1 MASAPTPALYAALSA
16 AQATIG
22 HASKDATNPH
32 FKSRYASLPA
42 VLDAIRQPFADHGLC
57 LIQAPSLSDSTLSV
71 ETIIAHKEGGTIS
84 CVLSCSLADAKPQT
98 VGSAISYLR
107 RYGAMALAGVAAA
120 DEDDD
125 GEKAQGGRSNNGQS
139 PAPHR
144 SPVAAIATPLP
155 APKPGWTPEQR
166 AEAGGLKTR
175 ILAAAPAR
183 LAELDAL
190 ANALLPASETIDR
203 LNEIAREVGA

>member
-1 MASAPTPALYAALSA
+1 MLSAPTPALYAALSA

-125 GEKAQGGRSNNGQS
+125 GEKAQGSRPTHAAHTSAQAK
-139 PAPHR
+139 PAP
-144 SPVAAIATPLP
+144 V
-155 APKPGWTPEQR
+155 WTAEQK
-166 AEAGGLKTR
+166 AEAGRIKAD
-175 ILAAAPAR
+175 ILARAPLRSAS
-183 LAELDAL
+183 LDNLSKAG
-190 ANALLPASETIDR
+190 LPASETIDR

>member
-1 MASAPTPALYAALSA
+1 MTSAPTPALYAALSA

-57 LIQAPSLSDSTLSV
+57 LIQAPSLSDATLSV

-84 CVLSCSLADAKPQT
+84 CVLSCSLSDAKPQT

-120 DEDDD
+120 DEEDDD
-125 GEKAQGGRSNNGQS
+125 GEVAQGRHSPKG
-139 PAPHR
+139 PAP
-144 SPVAAIATPLP
+144 SALP
-155 APKPGWTPEQR
+155 KSHAWTPEQKT
-166 AEAGGLKTR
+166 EAGRLKAA
-175 ILAAAPAR
+175 ILAAAPAKSSAIES
-183 LAELDAL
+183 LITAKLS
-190 ANALLPASETIDR
+190 PSETIDR

>member
-1 MASAPTPALYAALSA
+1 MTSAPTPALYAALSA

-42 VLDAIRQPFADHGLC
+42 VLDAIRQPFADYGLC
-57 LIQAPSLSDSTLSV
+57 LIQAPSLSDATLSV

-125 GEKAQGGRSNNGQS
+125 GEVAQGRRSA
-139 PAPHR
+139 PAPTH
-144 SPVAAIATPLP
+144 P
-155 APKPGWTPEQR
+155 APKAHAWTAEQK
-166 AEAGGLKTR
+166 AEAGRLKSA
-175 ILAAAPAR
+175 ILAASPAKSSAIES
-183 LAELDAL
+183 LITAKLS
-190 ANALLPASETIDR
+190 PSETIDH
-203 LNEIAREVGA
+203 LTEWARELGV